1 VKVVKLG
8 GSLLDDAQ
16 RRDAVLREIARAWH
30 RGEQLVIV
38 HGGGKH
44 IDAALAKRGIAKKT
58 HAGLRITD
66 DATLEIVIEV
76 LDHVVNPLIV
86 SELIAHG
93 VNATGIS
100 GSSILVAEKHPPID
114 GVDLLNVGRVISAKT
129 IEVDDALPV
138 VSCIAS
144 MAPPPAALTGNAL
157 AAEGGGATLFNVN
170 ADSAAAAVAVALRA
184 ESLQFITDVAGVLD
198 TNGEVVSTLNV
209 TAVEQWISNVSG
221 GMKPKL
227 QAALHA
233 LQNGVSQIAIGENGG
248 TRLCHP
254 ERSEGSGRAGGAMT
268 DLLAPHTRP
277 GPSLPLGVINEGEPN
292 VAA

>member
-1 VKVVKLG
+1 MKVIKLG

-16 RRDAVLREIARAWH
+16 RRDAVLREVAREWH

-44 IDAALAKRGIAKKT
+44 IDAELRKRGIPKKT

-66 DATLEIVIEV
+66 DVTLEIVVGV
-76 LDHVVNPLIV
+76 LDRAVNPLIV
-86 SELIAHG
+86 KELIALG
-93 VNATGIS
+93 VNAEGIS
-100 GSSILVAEKHPPID
+100 GSSVLIAEKHPPID
-114 GVDLLNVGRVISAKT
+114 GVDLLNVGRVVGAKPV
-129 IEVDDALPV
+129 EVSDTLPV
-138 VSCIAS
+138 ISCVA
-144 MAPPPAALTGNAL
+144 
-157 AAEGGGATLFNVN
+157 GAFNVN

-184 ESLQFITDVAGVLD
+184 DSLEFVTDVAGLLD
-198 TNGEVVSTLNV
+198 ENGAVVSSLPAN
-209 TAVEQWISNVSG
+209 AVEEWIDVVTG

-248 TRLCHP
+248 TNL
-254 ERSEGSGRAGGAMT
+254 
-268 DLLAPHTRP
+268 
-277 GPSLPLGVINEGEPN
+277 

>member
-1 VKVVKLG
+1 VKVIKLG

-44 IDAALAKRGIAKKT
+44 IDGELQKRGIAKKT

-66 DATLEIVIEV
+66 DVTLGIVVDV
-76 LDHVVNPLIV
+76 LDRVVNPLIV
-86 SELIAHG
+86 NELIALG
-93 VNATGIS
+93 VNAEGIS
-100 GSSILVAEKHPPID
+100 GSSVLIAEKHPPID
-114 GVDLLNVGRVISAKT
+114 GVDLLHVGRVVGAKPV
-129 IEVDDALPV
+129 EVIGTLPV
-138 VSCIAS
+138 ISCVA
-144 MAPPPAALTGNAL
+144 
-157 AAEGGGATLFNVN
+157 GAFNVN

-184 ESLQFITDVAGVLD
+184 DSLEFVTDVAGLLD
-198 TNGEVVSTLNV
+198 ADGSVVSSLPANAVEEWIANV
-209 TAVEQWISNVSG
+209 TG

-233 LQNGVSQIAIGENGG
+233 LQNGVTQIAIGENGG
-248 TRLCHP
+248 TNL
-254 ERSEGSGRAGGAMT
+254 
-268 DLLAPHTRP
+268 
-277 GPSLPLGVINEGEPN
+277 

>member
-1 VKVVKLG
+1 MKVIKLG

-44 IDAALAKRGIAKKT
+44 IDAAMQKRGIAKKT

-66 DATLEIVIEV
+66 DVTLEIVVEV
-76 LDHVVNPLIV
+76 LDRVVNPLIV
-86 SELIAHG
+86 SELIALG
-93 VNATGIS
+93 VNAEGIS
-100 GSSILVAEKHPPID
+100 GASVLIAEKHPPID
-114 GVDLLNVGRVISAKT
+114 GVDLLHVGRVIGAKPV
-129 IEVDDALPV
+129 EVVDTLPV
-138 VSCIAS
+138 ISCVA
-144 MAPPPAALTGNAL
+144 
-157 AAEGGGATLFNVN
+157 GAFNVN

-184 ESLQFITDVAGVLD
+184 DSLEFVTDVAGLLD
-198 TNGEVVSTLNV
+198 ENGAVVSSLHANAVEEWIGNV
-209 TAVEQWISNVSG
+209 TG

-233 LQNGVSQIAIGENGG
+233 LQNGVNQIAIGENGG
-248 TRLCHP
+248 TNL
-254 ERSEGSGRAGGAMT
+254 
-268 DLLAPHTRP
+268 
-277 GPSLPLGVINEGEPN
+277 